1 MPTSRLLT
9 KLCVQGLW
17 LVLMLAAVGCSTY
30 ERSYSF
36 ASPPKLVFKDTNF
49 VYAALSEGRLAVGAV
64 TQAGVEDYY
73 AADPIARRLYEM
85 VSQRWPDF
93 KILTVQDTERHLGKL
108 KYRQMI
114 RDFREDG
121 VLKPEQVKTLQP
133 LAAEARYLLLMDVR
147 EEEDR
152 SKNSFSAFTS
162 NETDFITGKET
173 GSEVTEYKVRKS
185 SKRSMRALFIIYDLQ
200 TCRHVWIATV
210 AGSSSFAN
218 GAKSDFGYPDV
229 QEAAGATP
237 AEVAAHLFTQ
247 VMPMLPRGGNGK

>member
-1 MPTSRLLT
+1 MPTTRQLT
-9 KLCVQGLW
+9 KPCVQGLW
-17 LVLMLAAVGCSTY
+17 LLLLSLVVGCSSY

-36 ASPPKLVFKDTNF
+36 ASPPKLIFKDTDF

-73 AADPIARRLYEM
+73 AADPIARRLHEM
-85 VSQRWPDF
+85 ISRQWPEF
-93 KILTVQDTERHLGKL
+93 KILTAQDTERHSGKL
-108 KYRQMI
+108 KYQQMI

-133 LAAEARYLLLMDVR
+133 LAEDARYLLLMDVR
-147 EEEDR
+147 EESDQSSR
-152 SKNSFSAFTS
+152 SFDSTTV
-162 NETDFITGKET
+162 NEVDFFTGKET
-173 GSEVTEYKVRKS
+173 GAEVTEYKVRKS

-200 TCRHVWIATV
+200 TCQHVWIATV

-218 GAKSDFGYPDV
+218 GAKSHDDFPAV

-247 VMPMLPRGGNGK
+247 VMPMLPRGGSGK